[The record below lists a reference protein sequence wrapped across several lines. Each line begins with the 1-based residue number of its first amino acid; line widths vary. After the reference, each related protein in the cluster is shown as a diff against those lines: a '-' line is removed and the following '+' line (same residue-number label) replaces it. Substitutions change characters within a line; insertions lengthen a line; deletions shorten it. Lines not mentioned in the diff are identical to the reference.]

1 MDWLPNQW
9 KMKNISSSHSIQ
21 VCCLSPFTRPV
32 LTVSGKRKAVLV
44 SALHCCIIDPEN
56 HRVGLA
62 MKGKNQTE
70 QGLCLFLEQALHG
83 ASWSVSADKVYR
95 LQRLRGMKKAKANF
109 FHVIPLL
116 PTSEVMDDVLED
128 SSAVTKDGMDG
139 EFVELPFP
147 PCDFEV
153 PVSDGMLHF
162 TTAMAKWIPNS

>member
-1 MDWLPNQW
+1 MPA
-9 KMKNISSSHSIQ
+9 
-21 VCCLSPFTRPV
+21 
-32 LTVSGKRKAVLV
+32 LTLKW
-44 SALHCCIIDPEN
+44 
-56 HRVGLA
+56 
-62 MKGKNQTE
+62 Q
-70 QGLCLFLEQALHG
+70 
-83 ASWSVSADKVYR
+83 
-95 LQRLRGMKKAKANF
+95 RGMKKTKANF

>member
-1 MDWLPNQW
+1 MPA
-9 KMKNISSSHSIQ
+9 
-21 VCCLSPFTRPV
+21 
-32 LTVSGKRKAVLV
+32 LTLKW
-44 SALHCCIIDPEN
+44 
-56 HRVGLA
+56 
-62 MKGKNQTE
+62 Q
-70 QGLCLFLEQALHG
+70 
-83 ASWSVSADKVYR
+83 
-95 LQRLRGMKKAKANF
+95 RGMKKTKANF

-162 TTAMAKWIPNS
+162 TTAMAKWIPNSWICEICKFLYP